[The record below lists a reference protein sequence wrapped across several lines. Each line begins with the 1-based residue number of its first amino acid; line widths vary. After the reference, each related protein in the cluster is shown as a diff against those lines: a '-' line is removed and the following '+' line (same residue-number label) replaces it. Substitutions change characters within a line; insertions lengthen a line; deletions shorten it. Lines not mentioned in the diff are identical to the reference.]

1 MDNKV
6 TLQRLGILLA
16 YPLAYAYIRL
26 MMDFNNTF
34 VVDPSG
40 GAGHLQISA
49 AYPLFALVFIIV
61 NELVRRGRRG
71 NEMPSPETVF
81 WYGIT
86 FMAGLTACFGPNVLL
101 SLFGMHLSAVYSV
114 LISNDVLIGKRTS
127 GFLPADL
134 FSGFCIRPFVGFPN
148 VVLDWRSF
156 GKSSQG
162 DNISGSRIKSIVG
175 GIVFTIIMGSLLLM
189 SIAFMAMIDEDLR
202 NVISSML
209 DGFFGYLCFKTVI
222 EIIFRMILAVPVCFY
237 LYGLISRSASSDGE
251 NEGKIAAV
259 LNKARAKGKTVSSML
274 VYIAAGVFVA
284 AYALFFVKRLMY
296 MIGGFT
302 GTVPE
307 GMLVSHYAREG
318 FFELVGIMAVNM
330 CVYLAIIL
338 LGKTDEDG
346 KFSKAARILVTAL
359 MSESIVFAVVAMSK
373 LGLYYSIY
381 GYTPMRILAM
391 WGTLALGFASG
402 MTILTVNRSKTH
414 IRAGIIFTAV
424 SYIAICVLSGIL
436 EALS

>member
-1 MDNKV
+1 
-6 TLQRLGILLA
+6 
-16 YPLAYAYIRL
+16 
-26 MMDFNNTF
+26 
-34 VVDPSG
+34 
-40 GAGHLQISA
+40 
-49 AYPLFALVFIIV
+49 
-61 NELVRRGRRG
+61 
-71 NEMPSPETVF
+71 
-81 WYGIT
+81 
-86 FMAGLTACFGPNVLL
+86 
-101 SLFGMHLSAVYSV
+101 
-114 LISNDVLIGKRTS
+114 
-127 GFLPADL
+127 
-134 FSGFCIRPFVGFPN
+134 
-148 VVLDWRSF
+148 
-156 GKSSQG
+156 
-162 DNISGSRIKSIVG
+162 
-175 GIVFTIIMGSLLLM
+175 
-189 SIAFMAMIDEDLR
+189 
-202 NVISSML
+202 
-209 DGFFGYLCFKTVI
+209 
-222 EIIFRMILAVPVCFY
+222 
-237 LYGLISRSASSDGE
+237 
-251 NEGKIAAV
+251 
-259 LNKARAKGKTVSSML
+259 
-274 VYIAAGVFVA
+274 
-284 AYALFFVKRLMY
+284 MY

>member
-34 VVDPSG
+34 TVDPSG
-40 GAGHLQISA
+40 GAGHLQVSV
-49 AYPLFALVFIIV
+49 AYPLFALIFIIV

-71 NEMPSPETVF
+71 NEKPSAETVF

-134 FSGFCIRPFVGFPN
+134 FSGFCVRPFVGFPN

-156 GKSSQG
+156 GKPSQEG
-162 DNISGSRIKSIVG
+162 GQSGTRIRSIIG
-175 GIVFTIIMGSLLLM
+175 GIVFTIIMCGLLLM
-189 SIAFMAMIDEDLR
+189 SIAFMAMIDEDLAG
-202 NVISSML
+202 VISSVL
-209 DGFFGYLCFKTVI
+209 NGFFGYLSFKTVI

-251 NEGKIAAV
+251 NEGKVAAV
-259 LNKARAKGKTVSSML
+259 LNKARVKGKTVSSML

-318 FFELVGIMAVNM
+318 FFELAGIMAVNM

-338 LGKTDEDG
+338 LGKTDENG
-346 KFSKAARILVTAL
+346 KFAKAARILVTAL

-402 MTILTVNRSKTH
+402 MTILTVNRSRTH

-436 EALS
+436 ETLS

>member
-49 AYPLFALVFIIV
+49 AYPLFALVFIVV

-134 FSGFCIRPFVGFPN
+134 LSGFCIRPFVGFPN